1 MLDAIIRFS
10 IRNKLIIGIFTLALV
25 AWGSYSLKQLPIDA
39 VPDITNNQVQII
51 TSAPSQSAQDI
62 ERLVTFPVEQSVAT
76 IPGIVEVRSFSR
88 FGLSVVTVVFKDEVD
103 IYKARQ
109 LVSERLNEAMNQIP
123 PGVGIPE
130 LAPVTTGLG
139 EIYQYTL
146 HAKPGYEDKYDA
158 MALRTI
164 QDWIVR
170 RQLLGVEGVAD
181 VSSFGGYLK
190 QYEIAL
196 NPDKL
201 KSMNITISDVFTALE
216 KNNQNTGG
224 AYIDKKP
231 NAWYIR
237 SEGLIESKQDIENI
251 VVKNL
256 DNGIPVLVGNIA
268 TVDYG
273 HAIRYGAL
281 TYNDKGEAVGAIVM
295 MLKGANSSEVI
306 ENVKERIT
314 QIEKTLPEGVVIE
327 PFLDRSKLVDN
338 AIGTVAKNLMEGA
351 LIVIFILVVF
361 LGNFRAGLIVAS
373 VIPLAMLFAISLM
386 NVFGV
391 SGNLMSLGAIDFGL
405 IVDGAVIIVE
415 ATLHHLH
422 SKNTKRKL
430 TQNEMDDEVF
440 ESASKIRSSA
450 AFGEI
455 IILIVYLP
463 ILALVGIEG
472 KMFKPMAQ
480 TVSFAILGAFILS
493 LTYVPMMSAL
503 LLSKKTEHKRNLS
516 DRLMDFF
523 HRIYQPFING
533 ALKRPLIIISGSLLL
548 FVFSIFVFNRLGA
561 EFLPSL
567 DEGDFAV
574 ETRVM
579 TGSSLEETIDA
590 SNKASKLLLE
600 RFPDEVKM
608 VVGKIGSGEIPTDP
622 MPIEACDMMVILK
635 DKSEWT
641 KTDDKNELADMM
653 TEALED
659 IPGVSFGFQQPIQM
673 RFNELMTGARQDVV
687 VKVYGEN
694 LDMLTYYSNQ
704 IASLIGTIDGAKDLY
719 VEKITGARQIL
730 IKYKRDEIA
739 KFGMNI
745 EDINQT
751 VNTAFAGQSS
761 GVVYEGEKRFDMV
774 VRLET
779 GSRKSIEDVQKL
791 YITTPRG
798 TQIPLEQVATVD
810 FDEKAPIQIQRDD
823 AKRRITIG
831 FNVRG
836 RDVESVVK
844 ELKSKIEKNIKFEPG
859 YYPTYG
865 GTFKNLQEAKDR
877 LSIAV
882 PVALLLIFLL
892 LYFTFAS
899 IKQGL
904 LIYSAIPLSA
914 IGGVFAL
921 WLRGMPFSISAGI
934 GFIALFGVAVLNGI
948 VLIAEFNRLKQEGLM
963 DVKERILRGTKTRL
977 RPVIMTAAVAS
988 LGFLP
993 MALSHGSGAEV
1004 QKPLA
1009 TVVIGGLITA
1019 TLLTLLVLPC
1029 IYQLV
1034 EGGYKRNRKPKKM
1047 KVSTNLILL
1056 FVLCGSSAFGQ
1067 VKTVS
1072 LDSALNIAYTN
1083 NKNLQATSLQTE
1095 YYQYQKKTSSELPKT
1110 DVSLTYGQ
1118 YNSFYRNDNNI
1129 TVSQTIPFPTVFGA
1143 KSSLANA
1150 QIKGAELKIASTK
1163 NELTYQIKQVYY
1175 QLLFWNSYK
1184 GLLIKQDSMY
1194 TEFAKAAGLR
1204 YKTGDGTLLEKTSA
1218 DTRLSEVK
1226 NKLLQTDAE
1235 IQALN
1240 VNLQSLMGITYSI
1253 SVEMNDSLIRPFNLT
1268 NDSAAVAANPQLVYI
1283 KQQIQIAEKEQSVI
1297 SQSALPEF
1305 KIGYFNQSLYGV
1317 PLNDANT
1324 QFAGAGNR
1332 FQGVQVGLIIPLWF
1346 SPQVNKT
1353 KAAQTQVEINQLNYE
1368 NEQIMFQS
1376 YYDQAIQHYLASK
1389 MNLDYYQTTAIPNA
1403 TLIEKQSQI
1412 AYVNGEISYT
1422 EHLLN
1427 LQQVI
1432 SIQEGFQSAVAD
1444 YNQTVIYIEYLT
1456 AH

>member
-10 IRNKLIIGIFTLALV
+10 IRNKLVIGIFSLALI

-103 IYKARQ
+103 VYHARQ

-158 MALRTI
+158 MELRTI

-201 KSMNITISDVFTALE
+201 KSMNVTISDVFTALE

-231 NAWYIR
+231 YAWYIR
-237 SEGLIESKQDIENI
+237 SEGLIGSKEDIENI

-256 DNGIPVLVGNIA
+256 DNGTPVLIRNVA
-268 TVDYG
+268 EVRYG

-306 ENVKERIT
+306 DNVKERIA

-327 PFLDRSKLVDN
+327 PFLDRSRLVDN
-338 AIGTVAKNLMEGA
+338 AIGTVTKNLMEGA

-415 ATLHHLH
+415 ATLHHLQL
-422 SKNTKRKL
+422 KNIGRKL

-440 ESASKIRSSA
+440 SSASKIRSSA

-463 ILALVGIEG
+463 ILALVGVEG

-503 LLSKKTEHKRNLS
+503 LLRKKTEHKRNLS
-516 DRLMDFF
+516 DRLMDFL
-523 HRIYQPFING
+523 HRIYSPFIHSS
-533 ALKRPLIIISGSLLL
+533 LKRPLGVIFTSLTLLISS
-548 FVFSIFVFNRLGA
+548 FIVFKQLGA

-590 SNKASKLLLE
+590 ASKGSKILLE

-622 MPIEACDMMVILK
+622 MPIEACDLMVILK

-641 KTDDKNELADMM
+641 KTDNKDELAELM
-653 TEALED
+653 TRELED
-659 IPGVSFGFQQPIQM
+659 VPGVTFGFQQPIQM

-687 VKVYGEN
+687 VKIYGED

-704 IASLIGTIDGAKDLY
+704 VASLVSSIDGAKDLY
-719 VEKITGARQIL
+719 VEEVTGARQIL
-730 IKYKRDEIA
+730 IKYKREEIA
-739 KFGMNI
+739 RFGMNI

-761 GVVYEGEKRFDMV
+761 GKVYEGEKRFDMV
-774 VRLET
+774 VRLESEERT
-779 GSRKSIEDVQKL
+779 GIEDVQNL
-791 YITTPRG
+791 FVTTPG
-798 TQIPLEQVATVD
+798 GKQIPLGQVADVD
-810 FDEKAPIQIQRDD
+810 FDDKAPTQIQRDD
-823 AKRRITIG
+823 AKRRITVG

-844 ELKSKIEKNIKFEPG
+844 ELKAKVDKNIKFEPG

-865 GTFKNLQEAKDR
+865 GTFQNLQDARAR
-877 LSIAV
+877 LMIAV
-882 PVALLLIFLL
+882 PVALLLIFIL

-899 IKQGL
+899 IKQSL
-904 LIYSAIPLSA
+904 VIYTAIPLAA
-914 IGGVFAL
+914 IGGVYAL
-921 WLRGMPFSISAGI
+921 WLRGMPFSISAGV

-948 VLIAEFNRLKQEGLM
+948 VLIAEFNRLKQAGLN
-963 DVKERILRGTKTRL
+963 DVKERILRGTKNRL

-1019 TLLTLLVLPC
+1019 TLLTLFVLPC
-1029 IYQLV
+1029 IYQIV
-1034 EGGYKRNRKPKKM
+1034 EGGYKRKPKKM
-1047 KVSTNLILL
+1047 KTTTNLMLILL
-1056 FVLCGSSAFGQ
+1056 LCGGSAFAQ
-1067 VKTVS
+1067 EVKTVS
-1072 LDSALNIAYTN
+1072 LDSALNIACSN
-1083 NKNLQATSLQTE
+1083 NKNLQSVSMQTD
-1095 YYQYQKKTSSELPKT
+1095 YYQLQKKTSSELPKT

-1118 YNSFYRNDNNI
+1118 YNSFYSSDNNI
-1129 TVSQTIPFPTVFGA
+1129 TVSQIIPFPTVFGA
-1143 KSSLANA
+1143 KSSLATA
-1150 QIKGAELKIASTK
+1150 QIKGAELKTASTK

-1175 QLLFWNSYK
+1175 QLLFWK
-1184 GLLIKQDSMY
+1184 GYRTVLMQQDSMY
-1194 TEFAKAAGLR
+1194 GQMAKAADLR
-1204 YKTGDGTLLEKTSA
+1204 YKTGDGTLLEKTSDDA
-1218 DTRLSEVK
+1218 RLSEVQ
-1226 NKLLQTDAE
+1226 NKLKQTNAE

-1240 VNLQSLMGITYSI
+1240 IHLQSLMGVTYAV
-1253 SVEMNDSLIRPFNLT
+1253 SVELTDSLARPFNLIT
-1268 NDSAAVAANPQLVYI
+1268 DTAAVNANPQLAYI
-1283 KQQIQIAEKEQSVI
+1283 KQQIEIAEREKAVI
-1297 SQSALPEF
+1297 TNSALPEI
-1305 KIGYFNQSLYGV
+1305 KIGYFNQSLYGT

-1346 SPQVNKT
+1346 APDVNKSN
-1353 KAAQTQVEINQLNYE
+1353 AAQMQVDINEMHYRS
-1368 NEQIMFQS
+1368 EQIMFQS
-1376 YYDQAIQHYLASK
+1376 YYDQAVQHYLAAQN
-1389 MNLDYYQTTAIPNA
+1389 NLNYYQSIALPN
-1403 TLIEKQSQI
+1403 TDLIEKQSQT
-1412 AYVNGEISYT
+1412 AYSMGDIGYA

-1427 LQQVI
+1427 LQQVV
-1432 SIQEGFQSAVAD
+1432 SIREGYLNAVND

-1456 AH
+1456 AR

>member
-1 MLDAIIRFS
+1 M
-10 IRNKLIIGIFTLALV
+10 FTLALI

-51 TSAPSQSAQDI
+51 TVAPSQSAQDI

-103 IYKARQ
+103 VYKARQ

-146 HAKPGYEDKYDA
+146 HTKPGYEKKYDA

-201 KSMNITISDVFTALE
+201 KSMNVTISDVFTALK

-231 NAWYIR
+231 YAWYIR
-237 SEGLIESKQDIENI
+237 SEGLIGSKEDIENI

-256 DNGIPVLVGNIA
+256 DNGIPVLIRNVA
-268 TVDYG
+268 EVRYG

-306 ENVKERIT
+306 ANVKERIA

-338 AIGTVAKNLMEGA
+338 AISTVSKNLMEGA

-415 ATLHHLH
+415 ATLHHLQL
-422 SKNTKRKL
+422 KTIGRRL

-440 ESASKIRSSA
+440 TSASKIRSSA

-503 LLSKKTEHKRNLS
+503 LLSKNTEHKRNLS
-516 DRLMDFF
+516 DRMMDFF
-523 HRIYQPFING
+523 HRIYSPFII
-533 ALKRPLIIISGSLLL
+533 AAMKRPIAIIVGSLIL
-548 FVFSIFVFNRLGA
+548 FASSFIVFKQLGA

-579 TGSSLEETIDA
+579 SGSSLEETIDA
-590 SNKASKLLLE
+590 SSKASKIILE

-622 MPIEACDMMVILK
+622 MPIEACDLMIILK

-641 KTDDKNELADMM
+641 KTSDKEELVELM
-653 TEALED
+653 TKELED
-659 IPGVSFGFQQPIQM
+659 VPGVTFGFQQPIQM

-687 VKVYGEN
+687 VKIYGEDLN
-694 LDMLTYYSNQ
+694 MLTYYSNQ
-704 IASLIGTIDGAKDLY
+704 VASLVTSIDGAKDLY
-719 VEKITGARQIL
+719 VEKIAGARQIL

-745 EDINQT
+745 EDINMT

-761 GVVYEGEKRFDMV
+761 GMVYEGEKRFDLV
-774 VRLET
+774 VRLEGEERT
-779 GSRKSIEDVQKL
+779 GIEDVRNL
-791 YITTPRG
+791 FVTTPNG
-798 TQIPLEQVATVD
+798 KQIPLEQVATVD
-810 FDEKAPIQIQRDD
+810 FDDKAPTQIQRDD
-823 AKRRITIG
+823 AKRRIIIG

-844 ELKSKIEKNIKFEPG
+844 ELKAKVDKNIKFESG

-865 GTFKNLQEAKDR
+865 GTFQNLQEARAR

-882 PVALLLIFLL
+882 PVALLLIFVL

-899 IKQGL
+899 VKQGL
-904 LIYSAIPLSA
+904 LIYTAIPLSA

-921 WLRGMPFSISAGI
+921 WLRGMPFSISAGV

-948 VLIAEFNRLKQEGLM
+948 VLIAEFNRLKQEGLI

-993 MALSHGSGAEV
+993 MALSQGSGAEV

-1029 IYQLV
+1029 IYLLA
-1034 EGGYKRNRKPKKM
+1034 EGGFKRIRKPKKM
-1047 KVSTNLILL
+1047 NPTINLILL
-1056 FVLCGSSAFGQ
+1056 LLLCGGSSFAQ
-1067 VKTVS
+1067 TKTVS
-1072 LDSALNIAYTN
+1072 LDSALNIAYGN

-1118 YNSFYRNDNNI
+1118 YNSFYRKDNNI
-1129 TVSQTIPFPTVFGA
+1129 TISQTIPFPTVFGA
-1143 KSSLANA
+1143 KNSLANA
-1150 QIKGAELKIASTK
+1150 QITGAELKIASTK
-1163 NELTYQIKQVYY
+1163 NELTYQIRTVYY
-1175 QLLFWNSYK
+1175 QLLFWISHK
-1184 GLLIKQDSMY
+1184 DLLLKQDTMY
-1194 TEFAKAAGLR
+1194 TQFVKAADLR

-1218 DTRLSEVK
+1218 DARLSEIQ
-1226 NKLLQTDAE
+1226 NKLKMTDSE
-1235 IQALN
+1235 IQSLNLKLQALMG
-1240 VNLQSLMGITYSI
+1240 VSYQVSIESKESLMRPFILA
-1253 SVEMNDSLIRPFNLT
+1253 NDST
-1268 NDSAAVAANPQLVYI
+1268 AVAANPQLAYI
-1283 KQQIQIAEKEQSVI
+1283 KQQIEIAEKEKSVI
-1297 SQSALPEF
+1297 SKSGLPEF
-1305 KIGYFNQSLYGV
+1305 KIGYFNQTLYGGA
-1317 PLNDANT
+1317 LNDANT

-1332 FQGVQVGLIIPLWF
+1332 FQGVQVGLVIPLWF
-1346 SPQVNKT
+1346 SPQVNKN
-1353 KAAQTQVEINQLNYE
+1353 KAAQTQVQINQLNYE

-1376 YYDQAIQHYLASK
+1376 YYDQAIQHYIAAK
-1389 MNLDYYQTTAIPNA
+1389 NNLDYYQQVASPNA
-1403 TLIEKQSQI
+1403 NLIETQSQSS
-1412 AYVNGEISYT
+1412 YSKGEISYT

-1432 SIQEGFQSAVAD
+1432 LIRETYLNAVSN
-1444 YNQTVIYIEYLT
+1444 YNQTVVYIEYLT
-1456 AH
+1456 AR